1 MGSWP
6 QRISNYL
13 EYLENVRSASAH
25 TLRSY
30 RSDLHSSFQNIPE
43 NVSESSLL
51 SHLRQAQARWRELA
65 PATRNRKAASL
76 KSFLN
81 WLYENRLLKKEL
93 APHILAPKVPQKIPH
108 FLSVDEAIATL
119 KSYPDS
125 MSPTELKDKTLF
137 CLIYGLGLRVSEA
150 CQIRWQDID
159 WSRQQ
164 ILITRKG
171 NKDQWVPGPRFT
183 FEVLGQ
189 WKSASPVDDF
199 IWGADPLSTRLAY
212 EMIRQRGRK
221 AGLLKPLHPHALR
234 HSYATHLL
242 TSGADL
248 RSLQELLGH
257 ASLSA
262 TQKYTHISI
271 QELARTL
278 ETFHPLPAE
287 KPDSDQE
294 AS

>member
-1 MGSWP
+1 MGPWSKK
-6 QRISNYL
+6 ISNYL
-13 EYLENVRSASAH
+13 EYLGNVRSASPH

-30 RSDLHSSFQNIPE
+30 RSDLNTSFQNIPE
-43 NVSESSLL
+43 NISESELL

-81 WLYENRLLKKEL
+81 WLYEKRLLKKEL
-93 APHILAPKVPQKIPH
+93 APQILAPKVPQKIPH

-119 KSYPDS
+119 KSYPGS
-125 MSPTELKDKTLF
+125 MSLADLKDKTLF

-183 FEVLGQ
+183 FEVLLQ
-189 WKSASPVDDF
+189 WKSASSADDF
-199 IWGADPLSTRLAY
+199 LWGEAPLSTRLAY

-278 ETFHPLPAE
+278 ENFHPLPSD
-287 KPDSDQE
+287 KTDSDHE